1 MLFDFLQ
8 SHYRPNEPIFLSDIQ
23 IEGMSATSI
32 RAQIKKLTDN
42 GLLKRFDTGIY
53 FIPKKSIFRSDAQMS
68 TDQVIEQKYLL
79 EKEIRCGYFSGLM
92 FANQLGLTTQVP
104 MFYEVVSN
112 KATTEYRETTLAK
125 SRIILR
131 KPRAPITEQNCAVLQ
146 FLDLLKDIDQY
157 AEVDQR
163 MCSGLLV
170 QYMNNT
176 GITFPQMEKYLPL
189 YPDKI
194 FRNMYEAGV
203 LYGISPQ

>member
-1 MLFDFLQ
+1 MLYDFLQ
-8 SHYRPNEPIFLSDIQ
+8 SRYQPNEPIFLSDIQ
-23 IEGMSATSI
+23 IEGVSATSI

-53 FIPKKSIFRSDAQMS
+53 FIPKKSIFRSGAQMS
-68 TDQVIEQKYLL
+68 TDQVIEQKYLR
-79 EKEIRCGYFSGLM
+79 EKKSRCGYLSGLM

-104 MFYEVVSN
+104 MVFEVVSN

-131 KPRAPITEQNCAVLQ
+131 KPRAPITEQNFAVLQ

-157 AEVDQR
+157 AEVDQS
-163 MCSGLLV
+163 MCTGLLT
-170 QYMNNT
+170 QYMKNA
-176 GITFPQMEKYLPL
+176 GITFSQMEKYLPL
-189 YPDKI
+189 YPDKV
-194 FRNMYEAGV
+194 FKNMYETRL